1 MNYNMREITMQ
12 VRMKRLQKEVQER
25 VLMNDGNLKQSF
37 QDVLDHLYKEHELY
51 WDNDRIVQ
59 SMEVMRDINTLKEMI
74 NKHNT
79 LQTN

>member
-1 MNYNMREITMQ
+1 MREITMQ

-25 VLMNDGNLKQSF
+25 VIMNDGNLKQSF

-51 WDNDRIVQ
+51 FDNDRIVQ
-59 SMEVMRDINTLKEMI
+59 AMDAMRDINTLKEMI

-79 LQTN
+79 N

>member
-25 VLMNDGNLKQSF
+25 VIMNDGNLRKSF

-51 WDNDRIVQ
+51 FDNDRIVQ
-59 SMEVMRDINTLKEMI
+59 AMDAMRDINTLKEMI
-74 NKHNT
+74 NKYNT
-79 LQTN
+79 N

>member
-25 VLMNDGNLKQSF
+25 VIMNDGNLKQSF

-51 WDNDRIVQ
+51 FDNDRIVQ
-59 SMEVMRDINTLKEMI
+59 AMDVMRDINTLKEMI
-74 NKHNT
+74 NKYNT
-79 LQTN
+79 N